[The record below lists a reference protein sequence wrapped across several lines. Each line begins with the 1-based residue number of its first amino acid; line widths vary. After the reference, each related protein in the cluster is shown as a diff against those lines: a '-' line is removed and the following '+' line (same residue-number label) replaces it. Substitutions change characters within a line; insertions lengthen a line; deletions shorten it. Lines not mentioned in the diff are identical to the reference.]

1 MEEPDGDETYPA
13 KGVLSNLLV
22 RGQASVA
29 VVVDAFDNQDAG
41 VDRHDHGQD
50 QDSDANPST

>member
-22 RGQASVA
+22 GGQAGVA
-29 VVVDAFDNQDAG
+29 VVVNTFHNQDAG
-41 VDRHDHGQD
+41 IDRHDHGQD
-50 QDSDANPST
+50 QDSDADPST